1 MTRCAVYARVS
12 TARQAEQ
19 KISIP
24 DQLRRMKK
32 YAKDREFE
40 VVAEYVENGVSGRDD
55 RRPEFQAM
63 IDEACKKPRPFD
75 VILIH
80 SFSRF
85 FRDEVSFELYR
96 RKLEK
101 NGVIVVSITQEMSE
115 GPGGELTRRIIA
127 LTDEMRSKEDAK
139 HVLRGMQ
146 ENARQGFWNGSKPPF
161 GYKAIAAEKR
171 GDKTKKKLV
180 IDPKAAEIVKL
191 IFNLFLKGDG
201 AAGPLGVKNIAKWL
215 NARGYKTPTGKNF
228 YTSRI
233 HAILTNETY
242 AGTAWFN
249 RKDTKTG
256 ETRPREKWIGYSV
269 LQIITEET
277 LQRVQMLLSARRPS
291 KTPPRLS
298 SSNVLLTG
306 VAVCEG
312 CGRPL
317 MMTTG
322 KGGAYRYYK
331 CAGKHLSGG
340 CDHGITISIRE
351 EKLDALILNA
361 LTDKLITPKRT
372 QSIVAAVVKKRD
384 SGRSEA
390 DAALSQLRAQLGHVN
405 KRIRNMIDALADGV
419 MGETELF
426 KEKMTE
432 AEAERGELLR
442 LIDAQE
448 AQVRDSLKP
457 ITIEQAKIATA
468 NLKRL
473 LKEAPPD
480 LKKRYVRVFVSE
492 IIVGK
497 SEIVISGPKDAL
509 AEAVAGE
516 PPTHLAA
523 ASGPV
528 RSLVREWRTGAGEK
542 QYWSAVRA
550 RTREVA

>member
-1 MTRCAVYARVS
+1 MTRCAIYARVS

-32 YAKDREFE
+32 YAKAREFE
-40 VVAEYVENGVSGRDD
+40 LVAEFVENGVSGRDD

-63 IDEACKKPRPFD
+63 IDEACRKPRPFD
-75 VILIH
+75 IILIH

-101 NGVIVVSITQEMSE
+101 NGVVVISITQEMSE

-139 HVLRGMQ
+139 HVLRGMK

-180 IDPKAAEIVKL
+180 IDAKAAETVKL
-191 IFNLFLKGDG
+191 IFKLFLEGDG
-201 AAGPLGVKNIAKWL
+201 AAGPLGVKHIARWL
-215 NARGYKTPTGKNF
+215 NACGYKTPTGKAF

-242 AGTAWFN
+242 VGMAWFN
-249 RKDTKTG
+249 RKNTKTG
-256 ETRPREKWIGYSV
+256 EIRPREEWIAYSV
-269 LQIITEET
+269 PQIISEET
-277 LQRVQMLLSARRPS
+277 IQRVQMLLSARRPS
-291 KTPPRLS
+291 RTPPRLS

-322 KGGAYRYYK
+322 KGGAYRYYR
-331 CAGKHLSGG
+331 CAGKHLNGECDGG
-340 CDHGITISIRE
+340 IAMAIRE
-351 EKLDALILNA
+351 EKLDELTLNA
-361 LTDKLITPKRT
+361 LTDKLITPKRA
-372 QSIVAAVVKKRD
+372 QAIVAAVAKKREG
-384 SGRSEA
+384 GRSEA
-390 DAALSQLRAQLGHVN
+390 SQALSQLRGQLGQVN
-405 KRIRNMIDALADGV
+405 KRIRNRIDALADGL

-426 KEKMTE
+426 KEKMAE
-432 AEAERGELLR
+432 AEAEREEILR
-442 LIDAQE
+442 VIDAQE
-448 AQVRDSLKP
+448 AQVRESLKP
-457 ITIEQAKIATA
+457 ITIDQAKIASA

-480 LKKRYVRVFVSE
+480 LKKRYIRAFVSE
-492 IIVGK
+492 IVVGK
-497 SEIVISGPKDAL
+497 TEIVISGPKDAL
-509 AEAVAGE
+509 AEVIAGE
-516 PPTHLAA
+516 PLTHVAA

-528 RSLVREWRTGAGEK
+528 RSLVREWRTGED
-542 QYWSAVRA
+542 SNSRPPDS
-550 RTREVA
+550 

>member
-1 MTRCAVYARVS
+1 MTRCVIYARVS

-32 YAKDREFE
+32 YAQAREFD
-40 VVAEYVENGVSGRDD
+40 VVGEFVENGVSGRDD
-55 RRPEFQAM
+55 RRPQFQSM
-63 IDEACKKPRPFD
+63 IDAACRKPKNFD

-101 NGVIVVSITQEMSE
+101 YGVTVLSITQEMSE

-146 ENARQGFWNGSKPPF
+146 ENARQGFWNGSTPPF
-161 GYKAIAAEKR
+161 GYKAVAAEKR
-171 GDKTKKKLV
+171 GDKTKKKLQV
-180 IDPKAAEIVKL
+180 DPKAAESVKL
-191 IFNLFLKGDG
+191 VFKLFLEGDG
-201 AAGPLGVKNIAKWL
+201 HTGPLGIKNIARWL
-215 NARGYKTPTGKNF
+215 NAHGYKTPTGKAF
-228 YTSRI
+228 YTSRV
-233 HAILTNETY
+233 HVILTNETY

-256 ETRPREKWIGYSV
+256 VIRPRDEWIGFPV
-269 LQIITEET
+269 PQIIPEGT

-298 SSNVLLTG
+298 TSNVLLTG

-322 KGGAYRYYK
+322 KGGDYRYYR
-331 CAGKHLSGG
+331 CAGKHLKGECDGG
-340 CDHGITISIRE
+340 VAMTIRE
-351 EKLDALILNA
+351 EKLNELTLTA
-361 LTDKLITPKRT
+361 LTNKLITPKRA
-372 QSIVAAVVKKRD
+372 QAIVAAVAKKREG
-384 SGRSEA
+384 GRSEA
-390 DAALSQLRAQLGHVN
+390 SQALSQLRGQLGQVN
-405 KRIRNMIDALADGV
+405 KRIRNLLDALADGL

-426 KEKMTE
+426 KEKMDE
-432 AEAERGELLR
+432 AEAEREELLR
-442 LIDAQE
+442 LIDIQE
-448 AQVRDSLKP
+448 AQVSESLKP
-457 ITIEQAKIATA
+457 ITIEQAKVASFH
-468 NLKRL
+468 LKRL
-473 LKEAPPD
+473 LNEAPAN
-480 LKKRYVRVFVSE
+480 LKKRYIRAFVSE
-492 IIVGK
+492 IVVGK

-509 AEAVAGE
+509 AEAISGE
-516 PPTHLAA
+516 PITHLAA

-528 RSLVREWRTGAGEK
+528 RSLVREWRAGED
-542 QYWSAVRA
+542 SNSRPLDS
-550 RTREVA
+550 